1 MRPDSRSGPCK
12 DAVKTN
18 KKNRKCKKRFER
30 NRKVKNH
37 PLDIGKEREYLSLKQ
52 FHTPKYIG
60 SDRGAADKSTLSIRS
75 RDPGQA
81 GKGMPPKWEPVPV
94 PASAGSSDKICRTVT
109 YVERYRGNQ
118 QADRP
123 VVFADFSRNASQEH
137 YDFFTAPVVLIV
149 KKQAPCFEINTDSE
163 RNMTMNIRRL
173 TASLLAA
180 VTLLALTACG
190 APADNAP
197 AQEDQTA
204 AENQTT
210 TESNEFRVGM
220 ECAYAPSNWQE
231 SEASDT
237 NYPVENVPGAYAEGY
252 DVQIAKIIANQLGKE
267 LVIVKLSWDG
277 LIDALNQGQI
287 DAIIAGMMDTA
298 ERRESI
304 NFTEPYKETIYSM
317 MVLADSP
324 YVNATSIQDFSGA
337 AVLGQQGT
345 ALDEVIDQIEGVDHL
360 SPVGSVPDMMSR
372 LQQGTCDA
380 IVINQESAPGYLAS
394 NPDFRLISFADGNG
408 FTLPAKGSCVGLRK
422 SDTDLM
428 DQINAVLATIDNDTR
443 LAMWDTAVANQPQ

>member
-1 MRPDSRSGPCK
+1 
-12 DAVKTN
+12 
-18 KKNRKCKKRFER
+18 
-30 NRKVKNH
+30 
-37 PLDIGKEREYLSLKQ
+37 
-52 FHTPKYIG
+52 
-60 SDRGAADKSTLSIRS
+60 
-75 RDPGQA
+75 
-81 GKGMPPKWEPVPV
+81 
-94 PASAGSSDKICRTVT
+94 
-109 YVERYRGNQ
+109 
-118 QADRP
+118 
-123 VVFADFSRNASQEH
+123 
-137 YDFFTAPVVLIV
+137 
-149 KKQAPCFEINTDSE
+149 
-163 RNMTMNIRRL
+163 MNLRRL

-180 VTLLALTACG
+180 VSLLALTACG
-190 APADNAP
+190 APADSAP
-197 AQEDQTA
+197 AQEDSQQSAA
-204 AENQTT
+204 AENQTAP
-210 TESNEFRVGM
+210 EGGEFRVGM

-252 DVQIAKIIANQLGKE
+252 DVQIAKIIADQLGKE

-304 NFTEPYKETIYSM
+304 NFSEPYKETNYSM

-345 ALDEVIDQIEGVDHL
+345 ALDDVIDQIEGVDHL

-372 LQQGTCDA
+372 LQQGSCDA

-394 NPDFRLISFADGNG
+394 NPDFRLVSFTDGNG
-408 FTLPAKGSCVGLRK
+408 FELPAKGSCVGLRK
-422 SDTDLM
+422 SDTDLLE
-428 DQINAVLATIDNDTR
+428 QVNEVLATIDDETR
-443 LAMWDTAVANQPQ
+443 LSMWDTAVANQPQ

>member
-1 MRPDSRSGPCK
+1 
-12 DAVKTN
+12 
-18 KKNRKCKKRFER
+18 
-30 NRKVKNH
+30 
-37 PLDIGKEREYLSLKQ
+37 
-52 FHTPKYIG
+52 
-60 SDRGAADKSTLSIRS
+60 
-75 RDPGQA
+75 
-81 GKGMPPKWEPVPV
+81 
-94 PASAGSSDKICRTVT
+94 
-109 YVERYRGNQ
+109 
-118 QADRP
+118 
-123 VVFADFSRNASQEH
+123 
-137 YDFFTAPVVLIV
+137 
-149 KKQAPCFEINTDSE
+149 
-163 RNMTMNIRRL
+163 MNIRRL

-190 APADNAP
+190 APADNTP

-204 AENQTT
+204 TEDQTT

-252 DVQIAKIIANQLGKE
+252 DVQIAKIIADQLGKE

-304 NFTEPYKETIYSM
+304 NFSEPYRETTYGL

-324 YVNATSIQDFSGA
+324 YLNATSIQDFSGA

-345 ALDEVIDQIEGVDHL
+345 ALDDVIEQIEGVDHL
-360 SPVGSVPDMMSR
+360 SPVGSVPDMISR

-380 IVINQESAPGYLAS
+380 IVINVENAQGYLAS
-394 NPDFRLISFADGNG
+394 NPNFRLVTFDEGSG

-422 SDTDLM
+422 SDNELL
-428 DQINAVLATIDNDTR
+428 DQINTILSGIDDDAR
-443 LAMWDTAVANQPQ
+443 AAMWQAAVDGQPQ